1 MEFESSNPY
10 FHYFDLANQ
19 LASPFEPALHQEL
32 LPHDRFEHEQ
42 PHLTLPTAIPFPH
55 EPFNQLHQLAAD
67 HPTQSQQAAVEPE
80 TTGCS
85 NLDPL
90 LSSCTSIDCWID
102 FTGGESSSPSTASSS
117 PGTTPSLSPT
127 GSSEPITT
135 SSHSNPSLIPPA
147 LTLIDH
153 HQQAWIS
160 NQPPPVTPPAPP
172 AVQAPPSRA
181 CFKRQCTSR
190 KQPEPAA
197 CSSPPEAPSSPAP
210 SSSSSSAQPFGPRKK
225 KSEARNEFLE
235 RNRLAASRSRA
246 KKKSYQQFL
255 EDQASRLEAEQAR
268 LNQIILD
275 LVAEKEHLKRLVG
288 HHHPS

>member
-127 GSSEPITT
+127 GSSDHPT
-135 SSHSNPSLIPPA
+135 SPTSGPGPTKPGLLQTAMHLKETARAGRLLIPPGGTL
-147 LTLIDH
+147 LTRPVLILILSPTLTD
-153 HQQAWIS
+153 S
-160 NQPPPVTPPAPP
+160 TP
-172 AVQAPPSRA
+172 
-181 CFKRQCTSR
+181 TS
-190 KQPEPAA
+190 
-197 CSSPPEAPSSPAP
+197 
-210 SSSSSSAQPFGPRKK
+210 GPRKK